1 MELEK
6 FRALGLSEET
16 LAELRKKGFEEPTE
30 IQEKTIPIL
39 LEGGADII
47 GQAQTGTGKTAA
59 FGLPILDR
67 LDPGAEG
74 IQALVLVPT
83 RELAIQVA
91 EEINSF
97 KGSRKC
103 QIIPI
108 YGGQSIVDQLQ
119 RLRKG
124 ADIVVGTPGR
134 ILDHMRRKT
143 IVFDRVSH
151 VVLDEADEM
160 LNMGFIDE
168 VKEILDHTNPDRRTL
183 LFSATMPDRIMDIAR
198 RYMHKYR
205 VVNTKKGQLTV
216 DLTDQIYFE
225 VAPNDRFESLCRIID
240 IEKEFYGLIF
250 CRTKVAVDELA
261 NKLIDRGYEAEGIH
275 GDLSQNQRERI
286 LEKFRKR
293 HITILVA
300 TDVAA
305 RGIDVA
311 DLSHVINFS
320 LPQDAEAYI
329 HRIGR
334 TGRAGKK
341 GIAIT
346 FTTPDEY
353 RKLMYIARVT
363 KKEIRKEKVPRA
375 SEIITVKKTRILA
388 ELNEIIEAREHR
400 DYLTTAMQM
409 VHDQDPAEIVAAL
422 LKYTLEDELSE
433 GKYRDIREYTEESVE
448 EKGRARLFI
457 SLGKKDGLTPKKL
470 TKLINNETR
479 IPAGKVSEIRVMDS
493 YSFLSVPF
501 KEAEVLLKAF
511 KEKKGSHK
519 AIVKRADVEKKKK
532 KDKYTSKKKQ
542 KFK

>member
-6 FRALGLSEET
+6 FRALGLSDET
-16 LAELRKKGFEEPTE
+16 LAELHRKGFEEPTE
-30 IQEKTIPIL
+30 IQEKVIPIL
-39 LEGGADII
+39 LGESADIV

-59 FGLPILDR
+59 FGLPILER
-67 LDPGAEG
+67 MEPGAG
-74 IQALVLVPT
+74 RVQALVLVPT

-91 EEINSF
+91 EEISSF
-97 KGSRKC
+97 RGGRKC
-103 QIIPI
+103 HIIPI

-119 RLRKG
+119 RLKKG
-124 ADIVVGTPGR
+124 ADIIVGTPGR
-134 ILDHMRRKT
+134 VLDHLRRKT
-143 IVFDRVSH
+143 IVLDRLSWI
-151 VVLDEADEM
+151 VLDEADEM

-168 VKEILDHTNPDRRTL
+168 VKEVLDQANPDRRTL
-183 LFSATMPDRIMDIAR
+183 LFSATMPGRIMDIAR
-198 RYMHKYR
+198 SHMRKYR
-205 VVNTKKGQLTV
+205 VVTATKGQLTV

-240 IEKEFYGLIF
+240 IEKEFYGLVF
-250 CRTKVAVDELA
+250 CRTKVAVDELT
-261 NKLIDRGYEAEGIH
+261 NRLIDRGYDAEGLH
-275 GDLSQNQRERI
+275 GDLSQHQRERI
-286 LEKFRKR
+286 LDRFRKR
-293 HITILVA
+293 QVTILAA

-311 DLSHVINFS
+311 DLTHVINYS

-375 SEIITVKKTRILA
+375 SEIVTVKKSRILA

-400 DYLTTAMQM
+400 DYLVTAMQM
-409 VHDQDPAEIVAAL
+409 VHDHDPAEVVAAL
-422 LKYTLEDELSE
+422 LKYALEDELSE
-433 GKYRDIREYTEESVE
+433 GKYRDIREYAEEAIE
-448 EKGRARLFI
+448 DRGRARLFI
-457 SLGKKDGLTPKKL
+457 SLGKKDGLTPRKL
-470 TKLINNETR
+470 LKLINNETK
-479 IPAGKVSEIRVMDS
+479 IPAGKVSEIKVMDS

-519 AIVKRADVEKKKK
+519 AIVKRADTEKKKK
-532 KDKYTSKKKQ
+532 KEKHKGKKK
-542 KFK
+542 K